1 MCFFFVLFSSFL
13 VGCGVLGFGFDMYVF
28 FFWYVGKV
36 FFLLGLVRVP
46 YLSNPLLPLKGRRG
60 LVFRSARSK

>member
-1 MCFFFVLFSSFL
+1 
-13 VGCGVLGFGFDMYVF
+13 MYVF

-46 YLSNPLLPLKGRRG
+46 YLSSPLLPLKGRRG